1 MSDTEDQRDDGGLID
16 HLTGY
21 FSGTPDTDE
30 NKPLLP
36 ETSSSPRVES
46 NDFTETTDVKMTPT
60 DTISLS
66 PKTDFGPTIERLE
79 RDLKEDVKKLD
90 KRISTAEEILKEKGT
105 GSLVSGTSET
115 SEPYDSRD
123 QRPSNDGCFK
133 DGKEIT
139 I

>member
-16 HLTGY
+16 HLVTGY
-21 FSGTPDTDE
+21 FSGTDTDK
-30 NKPLLP
+30 NKPLLLET
-36 ETSSSPRVES
+36 ETSSSQRVKKGL
-46 NDFTETTDVKMTPT
+46 TDVNMTPT

-66 PKTDFGPTIERLE
+66 PETDFGPTIKRLE
-79 RDLKEDVKKLD
+79 RDLNREVEKLD
-90 KRISTAEEILKEKGT
+90 KRISTAEKMIEKGT